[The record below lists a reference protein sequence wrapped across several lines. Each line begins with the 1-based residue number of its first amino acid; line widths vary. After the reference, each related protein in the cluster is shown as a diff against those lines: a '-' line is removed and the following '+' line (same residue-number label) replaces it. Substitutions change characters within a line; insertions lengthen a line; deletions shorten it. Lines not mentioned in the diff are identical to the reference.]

1 MIDLHDEEN
10 RTIVLFCQVP
20 EVESFQKAVYTRT
33 NVLRTKGERTR
44 HAILDTAAALAT
56 QEGLEPLSIAR
67 LAEATGMS
75 KSGLFAHFGSKEEL
89 QLATDDHAASMFV
102 HEVIAPAR
110 GAPRGLARVWALCD
124 RMVDYSERQVFPGGC
139 FFACTSFE
147 FNNRPGPVRDR
158 IEEMLRS
165 WLSYLEHA
173 VEQAQEAGE
182 LDPQLS
188 AREIAFQLDAFA
200 QSANA
205 QFQLFREERVFEEA
219 RRAIRDRLESL
230 RPALAA

>member
-1 MIDLHDEEN
+1 VEVRGRAVYN
-10 RTIVLFCQVP
+10 RTIVLM
-20 EVESFQKAVYTRT
+20 
-33 NVLRTKGERTR
+33 TKGARTR
-44 HAILDTAAALAT
+44 RTILGAAAALAT

-89 QLATDDHAASMFV
+89 QLATVDHAAALFV
-102 HEVIAPAR
+102 AEVIAPAR
-110 GAPRGLARVWALCD
+110 EAPRGLARVWALCD
-124 RMVDYSERQVFPGGC
+124 RMLDYAERQVFPGGC
-139 FFACTSFE
+139 FFACTAFE

-158 IEEMLRS
+158 IQEMLGS

-173 VEQAQEAGE
+173 VEQAQDAGE
-182 LDPQLS
+182 LDRGVS

-205 QFQLFREERVFEEA
+205 RFQLFRDSRVFDEA
-219 RRAIRDRLESL
+219 RRAVRERLESL
-230 RPALAA
+230 RPARAA